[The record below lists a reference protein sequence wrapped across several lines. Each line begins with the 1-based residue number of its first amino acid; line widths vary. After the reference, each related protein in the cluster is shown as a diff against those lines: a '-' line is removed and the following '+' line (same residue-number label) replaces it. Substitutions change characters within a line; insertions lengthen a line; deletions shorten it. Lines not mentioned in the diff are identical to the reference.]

1 MKKLAI
7 FGIFLCLLSLTAE
20 NLIRNGRMTDGAKGW
35 TFASWTK
42 TPGTREIKKEGDIYY
57 LSLSNTKDNKFDTSC
72 VQQIKL
78 KPDTTYVFK
87 FRMRTKDVKRQ
98 LPNKVT
104 HGAGISF
111 TAGRYLFAGAA
122 QMWHKIQGTTGWTE
136 YRGTFNTGKL
146 KPDQLVSLYPSLTF
160 ATGTADFTDFS
171 LEEVSKPA
179 AAPVQKKK
187 E

>member
-1 MKKLAI
+1 MKKWIVSGFLLCMLTLA
-7 FGIFLCLLSLTAE
+7 AE
-20 NLIRNGRMTDGAKGW
+20 NLITNGDLTKGARSW

-42 TPGTREIKKEGDIYY
+42 TPGTREIKKEGDMYY
-57 LSLSNTKDNKFDTSC
+57 LSLSNTRDNKFATMC

-78 KPDTTYVFK
+78 KSDTTYMFK

-122 QMWHKIQGTTGWTE
+122 QMWHMIEGTTGWTQ
-136 YRGTFNTGKL
+136 YRGTFT
-146 KPDQLVSLYPSLTF
+146 
-160 ATGTADFTDFS
+160 
-171 LEEVSKPA
+171 
-179 AAPVQKKK
+179 
-187 E
+187 